1 MRVLDI
7 LHGTIVDGPGLRTSI
22 YFAGCKHHCPG
33 CHNPESWDFAGGV
46 EKSVD
51 EIFSEIEKNGFNVT
65 LSGGDP
71 LYQDIDELT
80 ALAKKIKDAGL
91 DLWVYTG
98 FTIEE
103 VFELKIYDK
112 FLQYVDVV
120 VDGPFEIKNR
130 DTSLMFRGSS
140 NQRILK
146 LLHDENGDKISY
158 GILKI
163 EN

>member
-33 CHNPESWDFAGGV
+33 CHNPGSWDFAGGV

-51 EIFSEIEKNGFNVT
+51 DIFSEIEKNGFNVT